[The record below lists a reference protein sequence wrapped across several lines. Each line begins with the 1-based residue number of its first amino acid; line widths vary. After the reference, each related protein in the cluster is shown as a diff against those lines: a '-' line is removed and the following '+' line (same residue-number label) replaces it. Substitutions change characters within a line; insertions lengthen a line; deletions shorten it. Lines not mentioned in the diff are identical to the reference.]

1 MCKYILQTNVVK
13 CRYTN
18 YAWLCVFVRG
28 LLQFVVH
35 TYTPWNALQGTLVW
49 TTQQICWIGH
59 TWRPQNAL
67 GAGVPWTTN
76 CRNFFHSQYT
86 ANGAPSQRRTKPTAH
101 PATGTLSPRTNAL
114 CPIPGYPMPDARCQM
129 LNAKYRK

>member
-13 CRYTN
+13 YRYTM

-35 TYTPWNALQGTLVW
+35 TYTPWNALQGTSAW

-76 CRNFFHSQYT
+76 CRNFFHSQYAADGAPSQRLT
-86 ANGAPSQRRTKPTAH
+86 KPTAHQANGAPS
-101 PATGTLSPRTNAL
+101 
-114 CPIPGYPMPDARCQM
+114 
-129 LNAKYRK
+129 

>member
-1 MCKYILQTNVVK
+1 MCKYILQTNVVNY
-13 CRYTN
+13 RYTN
-18 YAWLCVFVRG
+18 YEWLCVFVRG

-35 TYTPWNALQGTLVW
+35 TYTPWNALQGTSAW

-86 ANGAPSQRRTKPTAH
+86 ANDAPS
-101 PATGTLSPRTNAL
+101 
-114 CPIPGYPMPDARCQM
+114 
-129 LNAKYRK
+129 